1 MSTEGG
7 SSDSGLGLGSCG
19 EPVEGR
25 IAKILIS
32 HWIKEMEGVFC
43 TSPYLIGA
51 KVLFA
56 LDLLYLVARS
66 CWELIA

>member
-1 MSTEGG
+1 MRMNTHGEGPG
-7 SSDSGLGLGSCG
+7 FGPGFGG
-19 EPVEGR
+19 EPVSGR
-25 IAKILIS
+25 TVRDLSSPWA
-32 HWIKEMEGVFC
+32 KEMEGVFC